1 MNMNII
7 TNNHPRP
14 LACLLDLPEKVR
26 ADFDYVAKDGDYTAR
41 FVQYKG
47 VWYDVLDAQFVTRE
61 ARHPMGWAM
70 VVAETSPLA
79 SWHMIVSETYFS
91 GVVFRWGA
99 EDTAIVGR
107 YFT

>member
-1 MNMNII
+1 VNII
-7 TNNHPRP
+7 TNNKPRQM
-14 LACLLDLPEKVR
+14 ACLAELPDNVR
-26 ADFDYVAKDGDYTAR
+26 AEFDYVNEDERYCPR
-41 FVQYKG
+41 FVRYLG
-47 VWYDVLDAQFVTRE
+47 CWYDVLDAQFITRE
-61 ARHPMGWAM
+61 ARYPTGWAM

-99 EDTAIVGR
+99 EDTVIVGR